1 MTFLYQKSRCL
12 IEAFSLHLKHLLL
25 FLPTTMYEG
34 SKKDPIFWIFQAG
47 VERIE
52 LPSAV
57 LETDVLPLYDTPK
70 IKVTST
76 GFEPVSA
83 AVKGRCVKPLHQLAS
98 AQIIYHNDVYY
109 AILF

>member
-1 MTFLYQKSRCL
+1 
-12 IEAFSLHLKHLLL
+12 
-25 FLPTTMYEG
+25 MYEG

>member
-1 MTFLYQKSRCL
+1 M
-12 IEAFSLHLKHLLL
+12 
-25 FLPTTMYEG
+25 
-34 SKKDPIFWIFQAG
+34 AG

-109 AILF
+109 AILFFKLFLRKSTIV

>member
-1 MTFLYQKSRCL
+1 M
-12 IEAFSLHLKHLLL
+12 
-25 FLPTTMYEG
+25 
-34 SKKDPIFWIFQAG
+34 AG

-98 AQIIYHNDVYY
+98 AQLIYHRLLLYCNT
-109 AILF
+109 FFKK